1 MPSSPPLSP
10 SPRRWRGTSE
20 QPHPAFAALL
30 SSFETTSA
38 SGQSDRSAPDWA
50 TARGRTDDEASNDN
64 DNDNGNNTG
73 RYGDEED
80 EAEVEF
86 LTATQSPDRSR
97 ANMGS
102 EAGSRTPEIRTTS
115 PSPQRP
121 VLPSS
126 PVMSSPLLPPDRGQL
141 FGEDLSSTI
150 GRSGLGPRGIL
161 STETAVR
168 PQPFDQTFSIDP
180 IPAQATGQS
189 IATIDAAY
197 DGVLSQLDA
206 LANPSQLSSNAGDA
220 SINRYIPPP
229 AFQPMP
235 VRQPLVGLGIRLGD
249 SPATRDTSDS
259 PQGVTMSRLSTVSE
273 RTERSSTA
281 SSPTSPHGQGH
292 ERSPTFPGAY
302 KEGPSSSTIASK
314 YPLPTSPVK
323 GPRSAFSTVGPNSP
337 SGTPQGTP
345 KKTSDLIKMFE
356 SRGSGSGPA
365 PPPQPQ
371 FTPSSPT
378 KKESTISTSAPAR
391 SPSVSRVPPP
401 TLDTPSSAHTG
412 PIPDVSTFNP
422 PPPSSFR
429 GVTAPSPPPK
439 SASPLSQVRGMIAS
453 WRAKSGSPTPGSAV
467 GPGKSGDG
475 PGLFRSGD
483 RGWNVSIRRRRR
495 HEREL
500 AEKAL
505 DSQDQPRDKGNFD
518 SSEGARA
525 PPSPAR
531 SHIQGQELSD
541 RGEEEAPSR
550 SASVRS
556 DKKAASEPKQLTGEP
571 IRTGGLYYLNV
582 HDEDAKPDYQWVR
595 ADGRLHSEGL
605 ELTWVS
611 DKGRATVTLDL
622 EFCDEVA
629 STYSPNN
636 PMAGDDIGALAAKR
650 QGELADTLY
659 PFKLVYDD
667 GVERLAC
674 DSARDR
680 VRWVNAIWT
689 VLERTRA
696 APSASLRVN
705 RSSSDHGSEAGGS
718 ASTHFTPAEGHQPLP
733 SPNSSASYP
742 LYTTD
747 DAVIETSGGLHAP
760 IVQRGSRRLAVGGL
774 ERNRSLR
781 RVASEA
787 DLTDYTSAPPL
798 PEKDI
803 PSPSTTTAIQD
814 IPLTVQTAERP
825 LSRDFNFAHGI
836 KPPTLRP
843 EAFVSPSEGLS
854 SFYTPAT
861 NYQSLAGSSQ
871 PSGLPASSYGT
882 ATPAV
887 STQPLTSPSRYTS
900 ARSEIEPTPATT
912 AQPLTVLSAYT
923 APSGMQGSSTPL
935 QSAQDMSSG
944 PSMHTAPSPATTTRG
959 LSSEPA
965 HMAQSGS
972 VTPAV
977 TVFKLLS
984 SPSVH
989 TAQLDSQLAKV
1000 TAQELSD
1007 LRSATTAPAGSFTPQ
1022 GTPQPWT
1029 STASAHTA
1037 RAPPTEAGTAEI
1049 FSPPASSHTAK
1060 PDMHTPATTA
1070 QGYTS
1075 NSSHTAV
1082 AGPKIDTPMGT
1093 AQPFTATAS
1102 MHTPRGS
1109 SPARTVRNAPHT
1121 PGSGVPLLAIT
1132 GASPGG
1138 QSEPYST
1145 ARGTTTTG
1153 LTAPSHGLAIAVT
1166 GTEMQLYGT
1175 ASTPAYT
1182 GASGLLGSPF
1192 NTPPPPADRA
1202 SSRMSRSS
1210 VSTYYS
1216 APPPV
1221 PSRDSHYS
1229 TASPGESSPAEP
1241 SPASTRFSSS
1251 ATRYQLHDAP
1261 VPSQSSTVREMSI
1274 YPTATEGDPSYFT
1287 LRHPNTLYGTA
1298 DDVQPEASEYHDRP
1312 PTTRWA
1318 TATSDKPWTGS
1329 MVTAQTS
1336 PSRSPR
1342 SSEYDTAP
1350 PPPISRTASSDAV
1363 SSNRLTDG
1371 LGTRRG
1377 SRAWTQVSHPD
1388 SDDELLADLER
1399 RSSNGSSVSRR
1410 TKTKY
1415 TVVPTPSRTMF
1426 TAQTGGERSGRT
1438 PLGTARENTLYTN
1451 AKETAYTTAL
1461 SWYTQNTH
1469 YASVPSTQSFQTAR
1483 TSPNAPIRAE
1493 QPAPLPSAAPSEREA
1508 SSTGVSLT
1516 LERRIPR
1523 VPAPVIPAHPP
1534 RIPTSVQPTP
1544 VMPVRHLPPP
1554 SPSFPS
1560 SVPGSS
1566 SSSSVE
1572 SDSTVT
1578 MPRDPATGSD
1588 MNRILNFLQ
1597 GQEQAKQGQSTRL
1610 GNQLDRIERKVG
1622 QIAENQVAMAERDRP
1637 PPPPSKDD
1645 EDSPPPSPA
1654 LSVGSAA
1661 SIETA
1666 RPVTPPPAIVP
1677 EVINQQFDDLRNLLG
1692 TLIGRQEDLLGRQD
1706 ELAQEMARK
1715 RNFDVELPNRGPGM
1729 ARLEDLLKRVLQRV
1743 GDSEFADEVLQSQ
1756 HDKKALHPAS
1766 HVSTP
1771 RSQATKEGSMYEGGD
1786 SVYSGEFD
1794 IRGKRAPPNSIA
1806 SSYDRRKRGPLSEL
1820 PESELPSPEFD
1831 EDFALAGLPPDTPPD
1846 EYISHQR
1853 QIPPHLA
1860 RRMPRQTPG
1869 PTPQTQFVAQPMPIP
1884 EESPEEV
1891 EYYDE
1896 EPEYEPEP
1904 EPEYVPE
1911 PEPEYEAEPQPV
1923 TEYEPTPPPAPKD
1936 LTPQP
1941 SPVQPPIP
1949 YRTEESYPDDEGP
1962 YEDDAAHRG
1971 PYRQGPPPQPV
1982 DLPTPVNSP
1991 RNMPPYQPQ
2000 QPGMRPGFA
2009 PAPGMPAPMP
2019 PGPGMNDMPRPSLPR
2034 IAGVRDPISTT
2045 YFRRGFPPGPMGP
2058 MGPMGMFPGPMGI
2071 PGPGMGPFMPGLRPG
2086 MPGFGGPIGPNVNPS
2101 LRRAGFFP
2109 PGVSSTTGDYGL
2121 PAAARYGNAGLPPS
2135 GPTAP
2140 GMPPRPP
2147 SGRTTTADTGLG
2159 NTTTESTVS
2168 TPATSTPS
2176 TLTEQ
2181 IVTPIA
2187 PTTGLHE
2194 PIHMPTTNELPPI
2207 PLSASAVPTDDS
2219 FRRALGNT
2227 ETLAAAQG
2235 EQQNEMSRYLHGMSD
2250 QIADGT
2256 LATQN
2261 QLAEILGDIA
2271 SLRQQLKPKHIHA
2284 HVLPDGTVMLDNGD
2298 ILDGIRGA
2306 PAPVPPGVPPPPP
2319 PPPTA
2324 SHVEG
2329 KILPD
2334 GTVMAGGKIV
2344 DGIKGA
2350 PSVAAPPS
2358 PMTILDEAVEE
2369 EQVKNAEQDQK
2380 LAELQGK
2387 IEELMQRTLPQQAPE
2402 RIFEEE
2408 EIISARA
2415 DTNSPA
2421 PAITPGFPPTMQGTP
2436 GPTVMDT
2443 PAPTMGVAPT
2453 AIGPHTDVRREKQII
2468 KEREVIREGP
2478 VNRHKEVTIEDELT
2492 RDMVTE
2498 VPPGTVIG
2506 TLPPPTV
2513 IGTPGPGSGELA
2525 DVPATVVATGSG
2537 MSPAPPPSTVPLP
2550 ISVPTADPTA
2560 AGTGAPPATTAP
2572 PAPTSS
2578 RVNPRTGKPLTL
2590 PPPLSMHS
2598 MSPIQTESNYAAQPT
2613 NHLIREEHE
2622 EIIQRPDGGPPVHTH
2637 TTTRT
2642 YTQHP
2647 PGTVPATE
2655 MGNIPPAAGSFGPP
2669 PSVHPSAAG
2678 AGPNTVGPSASI
2690 HPSAGQA
2697 GTVGPAP
2704 VSVVPSASGA
2714 PVMPTVGPGAHTSDH
2729 QSVVQ
2734 QPLANVPTVK
2744 SSHEAEVVAP
2754 GPIPIDSR
2762 NASTSHTVQ
2771 PPNTVADL
2779 SGVAPAGPG
2788 APTIVPASAPGTA
2801 APAPAALSNV
2811 PSAKPPAA
2819 VWDTNHP
2826 KSPQPSKAPSV
2837 AANAPTDGGK
2847 GAAGP
2852 PPATT
2857 AANVPTAP
2865 AGDAV
2870 PLPVSMAEMPSGAPS
2885 GGAVAG
2891 PPPSLPADAGAA
2903 PSKNPSSKGKS
2914 GVHWDSMIPHK
2925 EVSGPP
2931 PRSPKTN
2938 AGGIPPASDLHNVPL
2953 ITDPNGAI
2961 VIPPEAQPAAHPA
2974 PIPGSTDTKV
2984 KDTKSSPGSGI
2995 LKKPKSN
3002 ESLKTTIAPPPGVPV
3017 VPSDTRSHPDH
3028 ATVGQP
3034 VPTVGS
3040 DKATRVADTAH
3051 VSRPPT
3057 MEELLAE
3064 GRDVFVQPPGET
3076 IHIPS
3081 TGPPAKS
3088 GSKKLKKPVPTFI
3101 EGDTSDP
3108 RNVIGNL
3115 PTGSTAGPPSRAGT
3129 PAPPSHAGTP
3139 GPGAAI
3145 AGPGSSKGAPPAD
3158 IPVLE
3163 PVLLPDGRTA
3173 YIPSRPVSQ
3182 TGVPP
3187 VGGAPD
3193 IAGGAPPPPGARP
3206 PSTLKKGKSP
3216 TAGGADVVDESSVK
3230 DKEKTKSHVPAE
3242 SELGQGHCSVCC
3254 PHGPRTHG
3262 GVPIE
3267 PCEHQDGILGPGA
3280 KAPSGPAGPRSNKS
3294 AKGGKVPSAHSLG
3307 LPAAD
3312 DLAGPGEEVNID
3324 HVEGD
3329 VVMGDK
3335 AKSGPPSK
3343 LTKGKKTA
3351 SLSPEEE
3358 AMEDARKLAVKQK
3371 AAAEQAAAEKAEK
3384 DARNA
3389 EKAAKAKLAEDR
3401 HKENAEAL
3409 AAVLKA
3415 LDTLAAENKASKTMS
3430 DENAKAQDK
3439 RRTDK
3444 TVRDKKITEA
3454 LDKLVA
3460 DREEAKKKQAAED
3473 KKPGTQAILDAL
3485 KTAGD
3490 GQAAFLRK
3498 LATEIMDQNSN
3509 QHQLTQQAA
3518 KGAAREQIGF
3528 NLAGYLDDFSK
3539 ALSGEVRVLLK
3550 EVGDL
3555 RESRRALYME
3565 LAELLLMKGRQS
3577 AGDLMAI
3584 LPYPAAPPKNPANQP
3599 KKDEKKDNQPKQ
3611 PNQPKA
3617 PAGIP
3622 AWASWQPMGI
3632 PPVMGRPL
3640 PQPGGPPPMP
3650 MNLGGGAVP
3659 PPPPPHGRPL
3669 PQV

>member
-10 SPRRWRGTSE
+10 SPRRWRGTSD

-30 SSFETTSA
+30 SSFETTST
-38 SGQSDRSAPDWA
+38 SGHSDRSAPDWA
-50 TARGRTDDEASNDN
+50 TARGQTDDEQLSNN
-64 DNDNGNNTG
+64 ARERG
-73 RYGDEED
+73 GDEDD

-86 LTATQSPDRSR
+86 LTATQSPDQSR
-97 ANMGS
+97 TMIGS
-102 EAGSRTPEIRTTS
+102 EAGNRTPEIRTTS
-115 PSPQRP
+115 PSPQRQ

-126 PVMSSPLLPPDRGQL
+126 SVFSSPLLPPDRGQL
-141 FGEDLSSTI
+141 FGEDTSSTI
-150 GRSGLGPRGIL
+150 GRSGLGPRGML
-161 STETAVR
+161 SNDTVR
-168 PQPFDQTFSIDP
+168 PQAVDSSFSINP
-180 IPAQATGQS
+180 IPPQATGQS

-206 LANPSQLSSNAGDA
+206 LANPSHSSTNASSTNADEGF
-220 SINRYIPPP
+220 SRYIPPP
-229 AFQPMP
+229 AFQPLP
-235 VRQPLVGLGIRLGD
+235 IRQPLVGLD
-249 SPATRDTSDS
+249 TSSSPAGGIGDF
-259 PQGVTMSRLSTVSE
+259 MISRLSTVTE
-273 RTERSSTA
+273 RTEKSSTA
-281 SSPTSPHGQGH
+281 NSHTSSHGQGH

-302 KEGPSSSTIASK
+302 KEGPSSSSSTIASK
-314 YPLPTSPVK
+314 YPLPASPVK
-323 GPRSAFSTVGPNSP
+323 GPRSAFSTIGPSSP
-337 SGTPQGTP
+337 AGTPQSTP

-356 SRGSGSGPA
+356 SRGSGSGSA

-378 KKESTISTSAPAR
+378 KKDSVTATSTPAR
-391 SPSVSRVPPP
+391 SSASSRIPPP
-401 TLDTPSSAHTG
+401 KFDAPSSSDKTG
-412 PIPDVSTFNP
+412 KP

-429 GVTAPSPPPK
+429 SVTAPTPPPK

-453 WRAKSGSPTPGSAV
+453 WRARSGSPTPEGAASVSKA
-467 GPGKSGDG
+467 GEG
-475 PGLFRSGD
+475 PGLSRGGD
-483 RGWNVSIRRRRR
+483 KGWNVSIRRRRTN
-495 HEREL
+495 EREL
-500 AEKAL
+500 AEQAHET
-505 DSQDQPRDKGNFD
+505 QDRPRDQGD
-518 SSEGARA
+518 TDGIMGERA
-525 PPSPAR
+525 PSLPV
-531 SHIQGQELSD
+531 ESD
-541 RGEEEAPSR
+541 READEHFERGGDEPLSR
-550 SASVRS
+550 SASIRS
-556 DKKAASEPKQLTGEP
+556 EKKTASEPKQLTGDP
-571 IRTGGLYYLNV
+571 IRTGGVYYLNV
-582 HDEDAKPDYQWVR
+582 HDEDLKPNYQWVR
-595 ADGRLHSEGL
+595 ADGRLYPEGL

-689 VLERTRA
+689 VLEQTRA
-696 APSASLRVN
+696 APSASLRAN

-733 SPNSSASYP
+733 SPNLSGSHP

-747 DAVIETSGGLHAP
+747 DAVIETGGGLHAP
-760 IVQRGSRRLAVGGL
+760 IIQRGSRRLAAGGL
-774 ERNRSLR
+774 ERTRSLR

-787 DLTDYTSAPPL
+787 DLTENTSAPPL
-798 PEKDI
+798 PEKHV
-803 PSPSTTTAIQD
+803 PSPSTPAAIQD
-814 IPLTVQTAERP
+814 IPLTAQTAERP
-825 LSRDFNFAHGI
+825 LSRDFTFAHGI
-836 KPPTLRP
+836 KPPTLRSEP
-843 EAFVSPSEGLS
+843 SPSPSEGLS
-854 SFYTPAT
+854 SFYTQAT
-861 NYQSLAGSSQ
+861 NYQSLAELSQ
-871 PSGLPASSYGT
+871 QLGEPSPLYAT
-882 ATPAV
+882 AIPAV
-887 STQPLTSPSRYTS
+887 SSQSPTSPSRYTN
-900 ARSEIEPTPATT
+900 ARSEVAPTPATT
-912 AQPLTVLSAYT
+912 AQPLSAI
-923 APSGMQGSSTPL
+923 
-935 QSAQDMSSG
+935 
-944 PSMHTAPSPATTTRG
+944 
-959 LSSEPA
+959 
-965 HMAQSGS
+965 
-972 VTPAV
+972 
-977 TVFKLLS
+977 
-984 SPSVH
+984 
-989 TAQLDSQLAKV
+989 
-1000 TAQELSD
+1000 SD
-1007 LRSATTAPAGSFTPQ
+1007 
-1022 GTPQPWT
+1022 
-1029 STASAHTA
+1029 
-1037 RAPPTEAGTAEI
+1037 
-1049 FSPPASSHTAK
+1049 
-1060 PDMHTPATTA
+1060 
-1070 QGYTS
+1070 
-1075 NSSHTAV
+1075 SSHTAV
-1082 AGPKIDTPMGT
+1082 AGPVTETPVGSAQPFSSTLSAHTPLAPETPAGT
-1093 AQPFTATAS
+1093 ARPFTATAS
-1102 MHTPRGS
+1102 VHTPSGP
-1109 SPARTVRNAPHT
+1109 SPAGTAQSAPFT
-1121 PGSGVPLLAIT
+1121 PESGVPHLAIT
-1132 GASPGG
+1132 GASPSGLTEG
-1138 QSEPYST
+1138 YGTAHST
-1145 ARGTTTTG
+1145 ITTG
-1153 LTAPSHGLAIAVT
+1153 LTAPTHAFATATT
-1166 GTEMQLYGT
+1166 GMTAQPYGT
-1175 ASTPAYT
+1175 ASTSAYT
-1182 GASGLLGSPF
+1182 GPSGLLGSPF
-1192 NTPPPPADRA
+1192 HTPPPPADRA

-1210 VSTYYS
+1210 VSTYHS

-1229 TASPGESSPAEP
+1229 TASPGKSSTKAP
-1241 SPASTRFSSS
+1241 STVSTPTSSN
-1251 ATRYQLHDAP
+1251 AARYQLHDAP
-1261 VPSQSSTVREMSI
+1261 VTSQPSTVRDPSF
-1274 YPTATEGDPSYFT
+1274 YPTATEGDPSYYT
-1287 LRHPNTLYGTA
+1287 GRDPTTIYGTA
-1298 DDVQPEASEYHDRP
+1298 DDALLEASEYHDRP

-1318 TATSDKPWTGS
+1318 TATTDRPWTGS
-1329 MVTAQTS
+1329 MGTAPTS

-1342 SSEYDTAP
+1342 SSEWNTAP
-1350 PPPISRTASSDAV
+1350 PPPISRTASSDAP
-1363 SSNRLTDG
+1363 SSDRLTDG

-1410 TKTKY
+1410 TKSKNTAAL
-1415 TVVPTPSRTMF
+1415 TPSRTMF
-1426 TAQTGGERSGRT
+1426 TPQTGGERSGRT
-1438 PLGTARENTLYTN
+1438 PLATARENTLYTN
-1451 AKETAYTTAL
+1451 AWETAYTSAP
-1461 SWYTQNTH
+1461 SW
-1469 YASVPSTQSFQTAR
+1469 STQSTHFAT
-1483 TSPNAPIRAE
+1483 TAPIRGE
-1493 QPAPLPSAAPSEREA
+1493 QPPMMPSAAPSEREA
-1508 SSTGVSLT
+1508 SSTVVSSAST
-1516 LERRIPR
+1516 GTRIPR
-1523 VPAPVIPAHPP
+1523 VPPPAIPVHPP
-1534 RIPTSVQPTP
+1534 RVPTSVEPTP
-1544 VMPVRHLPPP
+1544 VMPVGILPPP

-1560 SVPGSS
+1560 SIPGSS
-1566 SSSSVE
+1566 SVSSSTSE
-1572 SDSTVT
+1572 STVT
-1578 MPRDPATGSD
+1578 VPRDVATGSD
-1588 MNRILNFLQ
+1588 VNRLLNFLQ
-1597 GQEQAKQGQSTRL
+1597 GQEQAKQGQNARL

-1622 QIAENQVAMAERDRP
+1622 QIAENQAAMTERDRP
-1637 PPPPSKDD
+1637 PPPPSKDED
-1645 EDSPPPSPA
+1645 ESPPPSPT
-1654 LSVGSAA
+1654 LSTSSA
-1661 SIETA
+1661 SSTETA
-1666 RPVTPPPAIVP
+1666 RPVTPPPAIIP

-1706 ELAQEMARK
+1706 ELAQEMARR
-1715 RNFDVELPNRGPGM
+1715 RNFDVELPDRGPGM

-1743 GDSEFADEVLQSQ
+1743 GDSEFADDLLQSQ
-1756 HDKKALHPAS
+1756 YDRKPIHPAS
-1766 HVSTP
+1766 HTSTP
-1771 RSQATKEGSMYEGGD
+1771 RSQFTKEGSMYEGGD

-1794 IRGKRAPPNSIA
+1794 VRGKRAPPNSIA
-1806 SSYDRRKRGPLSEL
+1806 SSYDRRRRGPLSEL
-1820 PESELPSPEFD
+1820 PQSEIPSPEFD

-1853 QIPPHLA
+1853 NIPPHLA
-1860 RRMPRQTPG
+1860 RRIPRQTPG
-1869 PTPQTQFVAQPMPIP
+1869 PAPQPQIIPQPMPIP

-1891 EYYDE
+1891 QYYDE
-1896 EPEYEPEP
+1896 KPEYEPEP
-1904 EPEYVPE
+1904 EPEAELELEPEYE
-1911 PEPEYEAEPQPV
+1911 PEPEPV
-1923 TEYEPTPPPAPKD
+1923 TEYEPTPPPVPREV
-1936 LTPQP
+1936 TPQP
-1941 SPVQPPIP
+1941 TPVQPPIP
-1949 YRTEESYPDDEGP
+1949 YRTEESYPDEEGP
-1962 YEDDAAHRG
+1962 YQDDAANRG

-2019 PGPGMNDMPRPSLPR
+2019 PGPGMTDMPRPSLPR

-2058 MGPMGMFPGPMGI
+2058 MGPMGMGMFPGPMGI

-2086 MPGFGGPIGPNVNPS
+2086 MAGFGGPIGPNVNPS
-2101 LRRAGFFP
+2101 LRRTGLFP
-2109 PGVSSTTGDYGL
+2109 PGVTSTTGDYGL

-2140 GMPPRPP
+2140 GMPLRPP
-2147 SGRTTTADTGLG
+2147 SGHTTTADTGLG

-2176 TLTEQ
+2176 TMTEQ

-2187 PTTGLHE
+2187 PTTVLQE
-2194 PIHMPTTNELPPI
+2194 PIHMPNTADLPPI
-2207 PLSASAVPTDDS
+2207 PLSASAVPTVSHETLGDWRSILISYDVTQDDS

-2227 ETLAAAQG
+2227 EALAAAQG

-2284 HVLPDGTVMLDNGD
+2284 RVLPDGTVMLDNGD

-2306 PAPVPPGVPPPPP
+2306 PAPVPPGGPPPP

-2324 SHVEG
+2324 AHVEG

-2350 PSVAAPPS
+2350 PSVAAPPT
-2358 PMTILDEAVEE
+2358 PMTILDEAIEE

-2380 LAELQGK
+2380 LAELQSK
-2387 IEELMQRTLPQQAPE
+2387 IEELMQRTMPQHPPE

-2415 DTNSPA
+2415 DTSSPA
-2421 PAITPGFPPTMQGTP
+2421 PAITPGFPPTAQGTP
-2436 GPTVMDT
+2436 APTPGMLPTVMGT

-2453 AIGPHTDVRREKQII
+2453 AVGAHTDIRREKQII

-2498 VPPGTVIG
+2498 VPPGTLPPDTVAG
-2506 TLPPPTV
+2506 TLVPPSVAPPPTV
-2513 IGTPGPGSGELA
+2513 MGTPGPGSGGLA
-2525 DVPATVVATGSG
+2525 DAPVTVVPTGSG
-2537 MSPAPPPSTVPLP
+2537 TSAPPPPSTVPLP
-2550 ISVPTADPTA
+2550 IAVPTADPTA
-2560 AGTGAPPATTAP
+2560 AGTVPPPATTAP

-2590 PPPLSMHS
+2590 PPPLSTHS
-2598 MSPIQTESNYAAQPT
+2598 MSPIQTEYNYTAQPT

-2622 EIIQRPDGGPPVHTH
+2622 EIVQRPDGGPPVHTH

-2642 YTQHP
+2642 YTQLP
-2647 PGTVPATE
+2647 PGTVHAGSAPPATE
-2655 MGNIPPAAGSFGPP
+2655 MGNIAPATGSFGPP
-2669 PSVHPSAAG
+2669 ASVHPSAAG
-2678 AGPNTVGPSASI
+2678 
-2690 HPSAGQA
+2690 
-2697 GTVGPAP
+2697 PAP
-2704 VSVVPSASGA
+2704 KTVAPTSVVPSASGA
-2714 PVMPTVGPGAHTSDH
+2714 PAMPTVAPGAHTSDH

-2754 GPIPIDSR
+2754 GPIPIDSK

-2771 PPNTVADL
+2771 PPRTVSDP
-2779 SGVAPAGPG
+2779 SGLAPPGPA
-2788 APTIVPASAPGTA
+2788 APTIVPTPAPVTAAPGSGA
-2801 APAPAALSNV
+2801 GPAPAAVSNV

-2819 VWDTNHP
+2819 EWEINHP
-2826 KSPQPSKAPSV
+2826 KSPKPSKAPSV
-2837 AANAPTDGGK
+2837 AANVPTDGGK

-2852 PPATT
+2852 PPASTV
-2857 AANVPTAP
+2857 ANT
-2865 AGDAV
+2865 
-2870 PLPVSMAEMPSGAPS
+2870 
-2885 GGAVAG
+2885 
-2891 PPPSLPADAGAA
+2891 
-2903 PSKNPSSKGKS
+2903 PSSKGKN
-2914 GVHWDSMIPHK
+2914 GVHWDSMIPDK
-2925 EVSGPP
+2925 EVTGPP
-2931 PRSPKTN
+2931 PKSPKSN
-2938 AGGIPPASDLHNVPL
+2938 AGGLPPATEIHNVPL

-2961 VIPPEAQPAAHPA
+2961 VIPPEAQPASKPA
-2974 PIPGSTDTKV
+2974 PIPGSTDTKI
-2984 KDTKSSPGSGI
+2984 KETKSSPGSGI
-2995 LKKPKSN
+2995 LKKAKSN
-3002 ESLKTTIAPPPGVPV
+3002 ESLKTTTPPP
-3017 VPSDTRSHPDH
+3017 T
-3028 ATVGQP
+3028 
-3034 VPTVGS
+3034 
-3040 DKATRVADTAH
+3040 ADTAH

-3076 IHIPS
+3076 IHVPS
-3081 TGPPAKS
+3081 AGPPAKS
-3088 GSKKLKKPVPTFI
+3088 GSNKLKKPVPTFI

-3108 RNVIGNL
+3108 KNVIGNL

-3129 PAPPSHAGTP
+3129 PAPPSRAGTP
-3139 GPGAAI
+3139 GPGAVP
-3145 AGPGSSKGAPPAD
+3145 AGPVSSKGAAPVD
-3158 IPVLE
+3158 IPVLTE
-3163 PVLLPDGRTA
+3163 VILPDGRTA

-3182 TGVPP
+3182 ANVPAS
-3187 VGGAPD
+3187 GAAADP
-3193 IAGGAPPPPGARP
+3193 AANAPPPPGARP
-3206 PSTLKKGKSP
+3206 PSTLKKGKPS
-3216 TAGGADVVDESSVK
+3216 TAGGAEVVDETTVK
-3230 DKEKTKSHVPAE
+3230 DKEKTTTGVPAE
-3242 SELGQGHCSVCC
+3242 SEVGRGHCSVCC

-3267 PCEHQDGILGPGA
+3267 PCEHQDGILGPMA

-3294 AKGGKVPSAHSLG
+3294 AKGSGKPPSAHSLG
-3307 LPAAD
+3307 LPAAGEP
-3312 DLAGPGEEVNID
+3312 AGPGDEVNID
-3324 HVEGD
+3324 QVEGD

-3343 LTKGKKTA
+3343 LTKGKKTG

-3384 DARNA
+3384 DARAA
-3389 EKAAKAKLAEDR
+3389 ERAAKAKLAEDR

-3415 LDTLAAENKASKTMS
+3415 LDALAAESKAAKAMS
-3430 DENAKAQDK
+3430 DEQSKSQEK

-3444 TVRDKKITEA
+3444 TARDKKITEA

-3460 DREEAKKKQAAED
+3460 DREDAKKKQAADD

-3555 RESRRALYME
+3555 RESRRALYI
-3565 LAELLLMKGRQS
+3565 
-3577 AGDLMAI
+3577 DLMAI

-3599 KKDEKKDNQPKQ
+3599 KKEEKKDNAPKP
-3611 PNQPKA
+3611 PNAPKA

-3650 MNLGGGAVP
+3650 MNLSGGAVP
-3659 PPPPPHGRPL
+3659 APPPPHGRPL